1 MNITGPFIQRP
12 VMTTLVMLGILIFGI
27 MGYRALPVSDLP
39 TVDFPTIV
47 VFANLPGASPE
58 TMASSVAT
66 PLEKQFAAIAGLDS
80 MNSVSTQGRTQ
91 ITLQFNLSRNID
103 AAAQDVQSM
112 IARASRDLPTNMPS
126 PPSYRKVNPA
136 NISILQLSLSS
147 QTLPL
152 SAVNEYAE
160 NILAQRISMV
170 SGVAQVDVFGSQKY
184 AVRIQLDPAARA
196 YRQIGIDE
204 VLSAVQRGNVD
215 LPMGTLDGPY
225 RSLTLRS
232 NSQLM
237 NAEDYR
243 PLVIT
248 YRNGSPVQLRDV
260 GRVVDSVENTKV
272 AAWYNNKPSVVLGV
286 QRQPGANVVEVVD
299 AVKKI
304 LPTLREQIPPSVELE
319 VSFDRTLSIRE
330 SVQDVQFTM
339 VLTVCLVVL
348 VIFLFLRNLSATVI
362 PSLALPMS
370 IIGTFAAMYLLGF
383 SLNNLSLMALTL
395 SVGFVVDDAIVVL
408 ENIVRHAEEGEGV
421 FEAAVKG
428 SKEIAFT
435 IVSMTLSLVA
445 AFIPVLF
452 MGGML
457 GRLLREF
464 AITICVAILVS
475 GFVSLSLTPMLCS
488 RFMRPAG
495 SERHGRLYTIVGRFF
510 DAMLS
515 FYQRTLLWVMNH
527 RLATLVASLLLLVA
541 TVQLFMVIPKG
552 FVPSED
558 TGQII
563 IFTEAAQGT
572 SFDDMV
578 RHQEKLAAIV
588 AGDPNVDGFRSSVGV
603 GGVAAAGNSGSIF
616 IRLKPRSERSLSAD
630 DVIQGLRP
638 KLSAVPGIRASLQN
652 PPVIRVGGR
661 LSRSLY
667 QFTLQSPDSQELFRY
682 APLLEEKIRARPE
695 FQDVNS
701 DLLLKNPQLEI
712 VIDRDKASTL
722 GVTAQGLSPRQ
733 IQEAFYSSYGSR
745 QISTINTPTNQYQ
758 VIMELDPK
766 FQNDPSVLSLL
777 YIRSNTGQNA
787 AQAVLAAGGA
797 LIPLNTVAT
806 LKQGVGP
813 TSVNHSGQLPSVTIS
828 FNLRPGVA
836 LGDAV
841 NTVDELARETLPA
854 TITTG
859 FQGTAQEFQSSIQ
872 SLWLLLA
879 TAILVVYLV
888 LGILY
893 ESFIHP
899 LTILSGLPSAGFGAL
914 LVLMLFQMDLN
925 IYGFVGIIMLIGIVK
940 KNAIMMIDF
949 AIEGQRREGKTPF
962 QAIYEGCLVR
972 FRPIMM
978 TTMASIMG
986 ALPIALGHGAGAESR
1001 RPLGLA
1007 VVGGLMVS
1015 QLLTL
1020 YITPVVYLYLESF
1033 VGKVHGWVGR
1043 SAPVAGTEAP
1053 APRAAAGWRPETA
1066 GGVGLGGSL
1075 LSWFKKSGIRR
1086 K

>member
-1 MNITGPFIQRP
+1 MNITGLFIYRP
-12 VMTTLVMLGILIFGI
+12 VMTTLVMLGILIFGV

-47 VFANLPGASPE
+47 VTANLPGASPE

-66 PLEKQFAAIAGLDS
+66 PLEKQFSAIAGLDS
-80 MNSVSTQGRTQ
+80 MNSANTLGRTQ
-91 ITLQFNLSRNID
+91 VTLQFNLSRNID

-112 IARASRDLPTNMPS
+112 IARASRDLPTNMPT
-126 PPSYRKVNPA
+126 PPSYHKVNPA
-136 NISILQLSLSS
+136 DISILQLSLSS

-152 SAVNEYAE
+152 SAVDEYAQ

-170 SGVAQVDVFGSQKY
+170 SGVAQVNVFGSQKY
-184 AVRIQLDPAARA
+184 AVRIQLDPAALA

-204 VLSAVQRGNVD
+204 VLNAVQRGNVD
-215 LPMGTLDGPY
+215 LPLGTLDGPY
-225 RSLTLRS
+225 RSLTLKS

-237 NAEDYR
+237 KAAEYR
-243 PLVIT
+243 SLVVT

-260 GRVVDSVENTKV
+260 GKVIDSVENRKV
-272 AAWYNNKPSVVLGV
+272 AAWYNNKRSVVLAV

-299 AVKKI
+299 AVKKL
-304 LPTLREQIPPSVELE
+304 LPTLREQIPPSVDLE
-319 VSFDRTLSIRE
+319 VSFDRTQSIRA
-330 SVQDVQFTM
+330 SVEDVQFTL

-370 IIGTFAAMYLLGF
+370 IIGTFAVMYLLGY
-383 SLNNLSLMALTL
+383 SLDNLSLMALTL
-395 SVGFVVDDAIVVL
+395 SVGFVVDDAIVML
-408 ENIVRHAEEGEGV
+408 ENIVRHIEKGERV

-428 SKEIAFT
+428 AKEIGFT

-452 MGGML
+452 MAGML

-464 AITICVAILVS
+464 AVTICVAILVS

-488 RFMRPAG
+488 RFLRPAG
-495 SERHGRLYTIVGRFF
+495 SQRHGRLYVTVGRFF
-510 DAMLS
+510 DAMLR
-515 FYQRTLLWVMNH
+515 FYDWTLQWVLRH
-527 RLATLVASLLLLVA
+527 RLATLVASFALLVV

-558 TGQII
+558 TGQVI
-563 IFTEAAQGT
+563 IFTESAQGT

-578 RHQEKLAAIV
+578 RHQQQLAAIV
-588 AGDPNVDGFRSSVGV
+588 AEDPNVDGFRSSVGV
-603 GGVAAAGNSGSIF
+603 GGVSATANSGTIF

-630 DVIQGLRP
+630 EVIQELRP
-638 KLSAVPGIRASLQN
+638 KLSAVPGIRVSLQN

-667 QFTLQSPDSQELFRY
+667 QFTLQSPDSEELFRY
-682 APLLEEKIRARPE
+682 APVLEEKIRTAPE

-701 DLLLKNPQLEI
+701 DLQLKNPQLEI
-712 VIDRDKASTL
+712 VIDRDKAATL
-722 GVTAQGLSPRQ
+722 GLTAQGLSPRQ
-733 IQEAFYSSYGSR
+733 IQEAFYSAYGSR

-766 FQNDPSVLSLL
+766 FENDPSVLSML
-777 YIRSNTGQNA
+777 YIRATTGQNS
-787 AQAVLAAGGA
+787 AQAAVTGSS
-797 LIPLNTVAT
+797 LIPLNTVAS

-813 TSVNHSGQLPSVTIS
+813 LSVNHSGQLPSVTIS

-841 NTVDELARETLPA
+841 NTVNELARATLPA

-859 FQGTAQEFQSSIQ
+859 FQGTAQEFQSSIR
-872 SLWLLLA
+872 SMWLLL
-879 TAILVVYLV
+879 TMAIVVVYLV

-893 ESFIHP
+893 ESFVHP
-899 LTILSGLPSAGFGAL
+899 LTILSGLPSAGLGAL
-914 LVLMLFQMDLN
+914 LVLMLFGMDLN

-949 AIEGQRREGKTPF
+949 AIEGQRSEGKTAF

-978 TTMASIMG
+978 TTMAALMG
-986 ALPIALGHGAGAESR
+986 GLPIALGFGAGSESR

-1015 QLLTL
+1015 QILTL
-1020 YITPVVYLYLESF
+1020 YITPVIYLYLESF
-1033 VGKVHGWVGR
+1033 QGYLAR
-1043 SAPVAGTEAP
+1043 LRQTARAPF
-1053 APRAAAGWRPETA
+1053 RAHRTATKGEVFTPELAAGKPQIKE
-1066 GGVGLGGSL
+1066 
-1075 LSWFKKSGIRR
+1075 
-1086 K
+1086 